1 MPVFDAKS
9 LNSTFEGQDLLAAI
23 LYPTRGEQARARVM
37 GRRRA
42 ARADAFAELPSLEAR
57 FGVSPETLALAQ
69 NPAT

>member
-23 LYPTRGEQARARVM
+23 LHPTRSAQVRARMV

-42 ARADAFAELPSLEAR
+42 ARAPAFAEPLTVEAR
-57 FGVSPETLALAQ
+57 FAVRPDALALAQ
-69 NPAT
+69 DPAN